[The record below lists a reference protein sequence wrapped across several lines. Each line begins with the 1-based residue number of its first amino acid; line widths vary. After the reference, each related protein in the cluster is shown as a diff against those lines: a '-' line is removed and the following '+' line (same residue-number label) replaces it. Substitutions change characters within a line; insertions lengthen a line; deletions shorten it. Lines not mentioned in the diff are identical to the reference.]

1 MATYPHRYW
10 QLPSWPYVG
19 QCGTRRRHR
28 CRQSYPWQLWRCL
41 GRFDSSFASKLKSQ
55 LGQPGQ
61 HLFYGRQWV
70 QPLILD
76 QQVYIQPK
84 SILVLELFQLF
95 LQKFLMKNTRY
106 MNRADPILDHRRF
119 HRAYRPFCTA
129 WVVVWQVACQIGFD
143 QECTVVPGGSRLRRR
158 PWHPSQYRSVRCLDS
173 QRVRRD
179 RRHRGEDF
187 QRELSHYPR
196 KLNQFRMHGGSICP
210 RNLCKAVKK

>member
-1 MATYPHRYW
+1 MWYSSETPLPPIISLATLAMSRAVW
-10 QLPSWPYVG
+10 QFFRFRIEISAGATWPASFLRPTVSAASDFRSASVYTAKIYSIPRIISAFSTDV
-19 QCGTRRRHR
+19 
-28 CRQSYPWQLWRCL
+28 
-41 GRFDSSFASKLKSQ
+41 FD
-55 LGQPGQ
+55 
-61 HLFYGRQWV
+61 
-70 QPLILD
+70 
-76 QQVYIQPK
+76 
-84 SILVLELFQLF
+84 E
-95 LQKFLMKNTRY
+95 NTSY

-158 PWHPSQYRSVRCLDS
+158 PWHPSQYRSVRCWDS

-179 RRHRGEDF
+179 RRHRGADF

-210 RNLCKAVKK
+210 RNLYKAIQK